1 MIRPSI
7 FFSFSSFH
15 ESVFPLLSLHRKK
28 RKGRAEREDVAREL
42 EKGRLMKVECK
53 QQGRRGAK
61 NQGVFV
67 NCWRKAENTCR
78 ATSQMMLH
86 WDGRREATHSL
97 DLSLITAYL
106 VVNNSNSAETQGED
120 EDGVTPDGCL
130 FHFVPPCGS
139 KAAQHGFAARGH

>member
-1 MIRPSI
+1 M
-7 FFSFSSFH
+7 
-15 ESVFPLLSLHRKK
+15 
-28 RKGRAEREDVAREL
+28 
-42 EKGRLMKVECK
+42 
-53 QQGRRGAK
+53 RGEK

-120 EDGVTPDGCL
+120 EDGVTPDGGL

-139 KAAQHGFAARGH
+139 KAAQHGSAARGH